1 MFCEPGR
8 RHVVLHLHGL
18 RSFQLALHVLHLF
31 AVSFLAEKN
40 LAGLEVQGSF
50 SVLTPCVRRVV
61 RTVPCFPVLLGC
73 WADDEQDTS

>member
-31 AVSFLAEKN
+31 VGSFLAKKN
-40 LAGLEVQGSF
+40 LAGLAVQ
-50 SVLTPCVRRVV
+50 
-61 RTVPCFPVLLGC
+61 
-73 WADDEQDTS
+73 